1 MSDRAV
7 PTGPG
12 WPRGAGCLARPRMVS
27 VNGQERKLKRQHA
40 QIGILLR
47 RAEATRAI
55 ARTGAGA
62 PGLATTRQR

>member
-1 MSDRAV
+1 
-7 PTGPG
+7 
-12 WPRGAGCLARPRMVS
+12 MVS
-27 VNGQERKLKRQHA
+27 VKGQERKLKRQHA
-40 QIGILLR
+40 RIGILLR